1 MNAARV
7 HHLDRFP
14 SVVPA
19 VAAGLSGS
27 KTVKRALFL
36 FLSAVTV
43 LLGCMPGVANA
54 WWQNDWSYR
63 KAITIDTSPK
73 GANVSESAGRMP
85 LLIRLHSGNF
95 QFDGLQDS
103 GADIRFVAADDKTPL
118 NYQIEQYDP
127 VLGVALVWIDVPQ
140 MPAGAAQSIWM
151 YYGNK
156 KAPDGSKPAE
166 TFDADYTLVYH
177 FNGASGT
184 PPKDAT
190 AYANNAQNA
199 PFKTIEDGVIGKGA
213 QFDGSTPLNLP
224 ASPSLAVSAGG
235 NFTFSVWA
243 KPAALAPNTLLY
255 SRRDGT
261 NALLIGL
268 DNGVPFAEVDGGAA
282 PVRVAATAPV
292 AAAQWTHVAV
302 TADGKNLTLYVNGKQ
317 AAQAAATLPALAG
330 AAAVGGDVA
339 GAGSAPAGFAGFNG
353 SMDELRLSKVA
364 RSPVLISLDAL
375 SQGSESKLVGYGAD
389 EKQSGFGFGYFGII
403 VQSVTVDAWVV
414 IAILLGMAVVSW
426 IVMWTKAGYV
436 GTVDRANGYF
446 VQRFREVAGRHL
458 TGLAHVDE
466 ATDEGRRLRQSSL
479 YRLYKAGVQE
489 IHSRVDETGRTVIT
503 SESIEA
509 IRASMDA
516 TLVRENQ
523 RLSKSMV
530 LLTIAISGGP
540 FLGLLG
546 TVVGVMITFA
556 AIAAAGDVNVN
567 AIAPGIAAA
576 LLATVTGLFVAIP
589 ALFGYNYLLIRNKN
603 VTANMQVFVD
613 EFVTRLAETH
623 RSHRDHAVLAD

>member
-1 MNAARV
+1 
-7 HHLDRFP
+7 
-14 SVVPA
+14 
-19 VAAGLSGS
+19 
-27 KTVKRALFL
+27 
-36 FLSAVTV
+36 
-43 LLGCMPGVANA
+43 MPGVANA

-63 KAITIDTSPK
+63 KAITLDASPK
-73 GANVSESAGRMP
+73 GANLPASAGRVP

-95 QFDGLQDS
+95 QFDGLADN
-103 GADIRFVAADDKTPL
+103 GADIRFVASDDKTPL
-118 NYQIEQYDP
+118 NFEVEQYDA
-127 VLGVALVWIDVPQ
+127 VLGVALIWVDIAK
-140 MPAGAAQSIWM
+140 MPAGAAESIWM

-156 KAPDGSKPAE
+156 KAPDGSKPSQ
-166 TFDADYTLVYH
+166 TFDPDYTLVYH
-177 FNGASGT
+177 FDGASGT

-199 PFKTIEDGVIGKGA
+199 PSRTVEDGIVGKGA
-213 QFDGSTPLNLP
+213 QFDGSAPLNLP
-224 ASPSLAVSAGG
+224 ASASLNVAAGG
-235 NFTFSVWA
+235 AFTFSVWA
-243 KPAALAPNTLLY
+243 KPSALAPNTLLY
-255 SRRDGT
+255 SHRDGA

-282 PVRVAATAPV
+282 PLRVNGTTALT
-292 AAAQWTHVAV
+292 ANQWTHLAV
-302 TADGKNLTLYVNGKQ
+302 TADGKTVTVYANGKQ
-317 AAQAAATLPALAG
+317 VAQGAAALPALTG
-330 AAAVGGDVA
+330 AAAAAGDVT
-339 GAGSAPAGFAGFNG
+339 GAPAGFAGFKG
-353 SMDELRLSKVA
+353 SLDELRLSKIA
-364 RSPVLISLDAL
+364 RSPELIALDAL
-375 SQGSESKLVGYGAD
+375 SQGSESKLIAYGAD
-389 EKQSGFGFGYFGII
+389 EKQSGFGFGYFGVI

-414 IAILLGMAVVSW
+414 IGILLAMAVVSW
-426 IVMWTKAGYV
+426 VVMWNKGRYV
-436 GTVDRANGYF
+436 GLVDRANNYF
-446 VQRFREVAGRHL
+446 VERFREVAGRHL
-458 TGLAHVDE
+458 VGLAHVNE
-466 ATDEGRRLRQSSL
+466 ASAEGQRLRQSSL
-479 YRLYKAGVQE
+479 YRLYRAGVAE
-489 IHSRVDETGRTVIT
+489 IHSRVDDNGRTVIT

-613 EFVTRLAETH
+613 EFVTRLAEAH
-623 RSHRDHAVLAD
+623 RSPDHALLAD

>member
-1 MNAARV
+1 MKRVMVFMLAA
-7 HHLDRFP
+7 
-14 SVVPA
+14 
-19 VAAGLSGS
+19 
-27 KTVKRALFL
+27 
-36 FLSAVTV
+36 
-43 LLGCMPGVANA
+43 LLGTLPGIANA
-54 WWQNDWSYR
+54 WWQNDWSFR
-63 KAITIDTSPK
+63 KAITIDASAK
-73 GANVSESAGRMP
+73 GANLNESAGRVP

-95 QFDGLQDS
+95 QFDGLADN

-127 VLGVALVWIDVPQ
+127 VLGVALIWVDVPK
-140 MPAGAAQSIWM
+140 MPAGSAESIWM

-166 TFDADYTLVYH
+166 VFDADYALVYH
-177 FNGASGT
+177 FNGAAGT

-190 AYANNAQNA
+190 AYANNAQA
-199 PFKTIEDGVIGKGA
+199 ATVRTVEDGIVGKGVS
-213 QFDGSTPLNLP
+213 FDGNGSLTLP
-224 ASPSLAVSAGG
+224 ATPSLNVAAGG
-235 NFTFSVWA
+235 AFTFSAWV
-243 KPAALAPNTLLY
+243 KPAALASNALLY
-255 SRRDGT
+255 SRRDGA

-268 DNGVPFAEVDGGAA
+268 DNGLPFAEIDGGGA
-282 PVRVAATAPV
+282 PVRIAGTAPLT
-292 AAAQWTHVAV
+292 AAQWAHVAV
-302 TADGKNLTLYVNGKQ
+302 TDDGHTLVVYVNGKQ
-317 AAQAAATLPALAG
+317 VAQIAGTLPALTTPAVIG
-330 AAAVGGDVA
+330 ADAPG
-339 GAGSAPAGFAGFNG
+339 APAGFSAYAGAL
-353 SMDELRLSKVA
+353 DELRLSRIA
-364 RSPVLISLDAL
+364 RPAAVIAIDAL
-375 SQGSESKLVGYGAD
+375 AQGSESKLIAYGND
-389 EKQSGFGFGYFGII
+389 EKQSGFGFGYFGVI
-403 VQSVTVDAWVV
+403 VHSVTVDAWVV
-414 IAILLGMAVVSW
+414 IGILLVMALVSW
-426 IVMWTKAGYV
+426 VVMYNKARYV
-436 GTVDRANGYF
+436 GLVDKANLF
-446 VQRFREVAGRHL
+446 FTQRFREIGGRHL
-458 TGLAHVDE
+458 TGLAHYDE
-466 ATDEGRRLRQSSL
+466 KSAEGRRLFQSSL
-479 YRLYKAGVQE
+479 YRLYRAGVHE
-489 IHSRVDETGRTVIT
+489 IHARVDSTGRTVIT

-613 EFVTRLAETH
+613 EFVTRLAEAH
-623 RSHRDHAVLAD
+623 RSPDHAVLAD

>member
-1 MNAARV
+1 M
-7 HHLDRFP
+7 
-14 SVVPA
+14 A
-19 VAAGLSGS
+19 VMLG
-27 KTVKRALFL
+27 
-36 FLSAVTV
+36 V
-43 LLGCMPGVANA
+43 LPGIANA

-63 KAITIDTSPK
+63 KAITIDAGPK
-73 GANVSESAGRMP
+73 GANLTESAGRVP

-95 QFDGLQDS
+95 QFDGVADN

-118 NYQIEQYDP
+118 NYHIEQYDP
-127 VLGVALVWIDVPQ
+127 MLGVALIWVAIPQ
-140 MPAGAAQSIWM
+140 LQAGASQSIWM

-156 KAPDGSKPAE
+156 KAPDGGKPAE

-177 FNGASGT
+177 FNGASGV

-190 AYANNAQNA
+190 AYGNNAQNA
-199 PFKTIEDGVIGKGA
+199 PFKTIEDGIVGKGA
-213 QFDGSTPLNLP
+213 QFDGGSALTLP
-224 ASPSLAVSAGG
+224 ASPSLNVAAGG
-235 NFTFSVWA
+235 SFTFSAWV
-243 KPAALAPNTLLY
+243 KPSALGPNALLY
-255 SRRDGT
+255 SRRDGA

-268 DNGVPFAEVDGGAA
+268 DNGVPFAQVDGGAA
-282 PVRVAATAPV
+282 PVRTPGAAPV
-292 AAAQWTHVAV
+292 AANQWTYLAV
-302 TADGKNLTLYVNGKQ
+302 TADGKNLTVYANGKQ
-317 AAQAAATLPALAG
+317 VAQVAATLPALTG
-330 AAAVGGDVA
+330 AAAIGADVA
-339 GAGSAPAGFAGFNG
+339 GAPAGFAGYTG
-353 SMDELRLSKVA
+353 AIDELRLSKIA
-364 RSPVLISLDAL
+364 RSPVAIAVDAL
-375 SQGSESKLVGYGAD
+375 AQGSESKLVAYGND
-389 EKQSGFGFGYFGII
+389 EKQSGFGFGYFGVI

-414 IAILLGMAVVSW
+414 ITILLAMAAVSW
-426 IVMWTKAGYV
+426 VVMWSKARYV
-436 GTVDRANGYF
+436 GTVDKANQFF

-458 TGLAHVDE
+458 VGLAHVDE
-466 ATDEGRRLRQSSL
+466 NSAEGRRLYQSSL
-479 YRLYKAGVQE
+479 YRLYRAGVHE
-489 IHSRVDETGRTVIT
+489 IHSRVDGNGRTVIT
-503 SESIEA
+503 TESIEA

-613 EFVTRLAETH
+613 EFVTRLAEAH
-623 RSHRDHAVLAD
+623 RAPDHAVLAD

>member
-1 MNAARV
+1 M
-7 HHLDRFP
+7 
-14 SVVPA
+14 
-19 VAAGLSGS
+19 
-27 KTVKRALFL
+27 KRALFL
-36 FLSAVTV
+36 LLLT
-43 LLGCMPGVANA
+43 LLGVMPGVANA

-63 KAITIDTSPK
+63 KAITIDAGPK
-73 GANVSESAGRMP
+73 GANLTESAGRVP

-95 QFDGLQDS
+95 QFDGLADN

-118 NYQIEQYDP
+118 NFEIEQYDA
-127 VLGVALVWIDVPQ
+127 VLGVALIWVDITK
-140 MPAGAAQSIWM
+140 MPAGSAESIWM

-156 KAPDGSKPAE
+156 KAPDGSKPSQ
-166 TFDADYTLVYH
+166 TFDPDYTLVYH
-177 FNGASGT
+177 FDSPSGA

-199 PFKTIEDGVIGKGA
+199 PLRTVEDGIVGKGA
-213 QFDGSTPLNLP
+213 QFDGSTALNLP
-224 ASPSLAVSAGG
+224 ATPSLNVGTGG
-235 NFTFSVWA
+235 SFTFSVWV
-243 KPAALAPNTLLY
+243 KPAALAANTLLY
-255 SRRDGT
+255 SRRDGA

-268 DNGVPFAEVDGGAA
+268 DNGVPFAGIDGAAA
-282 PVRVAATAPV
+282 PVRTPAAPALTAN
-292 AAAQWTHVAV
+292 QWTHLAV
-302 TADGKNLTLYVNGKQ
+302 TADGKNLTVYVNGKQ
-317 AAQAAATLPALAG
+317 AAQIAATLPALTS
-330 AAAVGGDVA
+330 AASVAGDVT
-339 GAGSAPAGFAGFNG
+339 GAPAGFANFKG
-353 SMDELRLSKVA
+353 SLDELRLSKIA
-364 RSPVLISLDAL
+364 RSPELIALDAL
-375 SQGSESKLVGYGAD
+375 AQGSESKLINYGAD
-389 EKQSGFGFGYFGII
+389 EKQSGFGFGYFGVI

-414 IAILLGMAVVSW
+414 IGILLAMAVVSW
-426 IVMWTKAGYV
+426 VVMWNKGRYV
-436 GTVDRANGYF
+436 GLVDRANNYF
-446 VQRFREVAGRHL
+446 VERFREVAGRHL
-458 TGLAHVDE
+458 VGLAHVKE
-466 ATDEGRRLRQSSL
+466 TSEEGQRLRQSSL
-479 YRLYKAGVQE
+479 YRLYRAGVAE
-489 IHSRVDETGRTVIT
+489 IHSRVDDNGRTVIT

-613 EFVTRLAETH
+613 EFVTRLAEAH
-623 RSHRDHAVLAD
+623 RSPDHALLAD

>member
-1 MNAARV
+1 MGGGA
-7 HHLDRFP
+7 F
-14 SVVPA
+14 
-19 VAAGLSGS
+19 GEWI
-27 KTVKRALFL
+27 VKRVMGLLLAAMLG
-36 FLSAVTV
+36 V
-43 LLGCMPGVANA
+43 LPGIANA

-63 KAITIDTSPK
+63 KAITIDAGAK
-73 GANVSESAGRMP
+73 GANLTESAGRVP

-95 QFDGLQDS
+95 QFDGLADN

-118 NYQIEQYDP
+118 NYHIEQYDAM
-127 VLGVALVWIDVPQ
+127 LGVALVWVDIPKL
-140 MPAGAAQSIWM
+140 PAGTAESIWM

-156 KAPDGSKPAE
+156 KAPDGGKPAE
-166 TFDADYTLVYH
+166 TFDADTTLVYH
-177 FNGASGT
+177 FNGAAGT

-199 PFKTIEDGVIGKGA
+199 PFRSVEDGIIGKGA
-213 QFDGSTPLNLP
+213 QFDGSAALTLP
-224 ASPSLAVSAGG
+224 ASPSLNVAAGG
-235 NFTFSVWA
+235 GFTFSAWV
-243 KPAALAPNTLLY
+243 KPSALAPNALLY
-255 SRRDGT
+255 SRRDGA

-268 DNGVPFAEVDGGAA
+268 DNGVPFAQVDGAAGSPA
-282 PVRVAATAPV
+282 PVRTPAAAPV
-292 AAAQWTHVAV
+292 AANQWTHLAV
-302 TADGKNLTLYVNGKQ
+302 TDDGRNLTVYANGKQ
-317 AAQAAATLPALAG
+317 VAQVAAALPALSS
-330 AAAVGGDVA
+330 AAAVGADVA
-339 GAGSAPAGFAGFNG
+339 GAPAGFSGYAGAI
-353 SMDELRLSKVA
+353 DELRLSKVA
-364 RSPVLISLDAL
+364 RPAAVLAVDAL
-375 SQGSESKLVGYGAD
+375 SQGSESKLVAYGND
-389 EKQSGFGFGYFGII
+389 EKQSGFGFGYFGVI

-414 IAILLGMAVVSW
+414 ITILLAMAIVSW
-426 IVMWTKAGYV
+426 VVMWTKARYV
-436 GTVDRANGYF
+436 GMVDKANLYF
-446 VQRFREVAGRHL
+446 VQRFREVAGKHL
-458 TGLAHVDE
+458 VGLAHVDE
-466 ATDEGRRLRQSSL
+466 RSDDGHRLSQSSL
-479 YRLYKAGVQE
+479 YRLYRAGVHE
-489 IHSRVDETGRTVIT
+489 IHSRVDDNGRTVIT
-503 SESIEA
+503 TESIEA

-613 EFVTRLAETH
+613 EFVTRLAEAH
-623 RSHRDHAVLAD
+623 RSPDHAVLAD

>member
-1 MNAARV
+1 MKRV
-7 HHLDRFP
+7 MF
-14 SVVPA
+14 
-19 VAAGLSGS
+19 
-27 KTVKRALFL
+27 FL
-36 FLSAVTV
+36 LAV
-43 LLGCMPGVANA
+43 LLGVLPGVANA
-54 WWQNDWSYR
+54 WWQNDWSFR
-63 KAITIDTSPK
+63 KSITIDTSPK
-73 GANVSESAGRMP
+73 GANMADSAGRMP
-85 LLIRLHSGNF
+85 VLIRLHPGNF
-95 QFDGLQDS
+95 QFDGLADN

-118 NYQIEQYDP
+118 NYQVEQYDA
-127 VLGVALVWIDVPQ
+127 VLGVALIWVDIPK
-140 MPAGAAQSIWM
+140 MPAGSAQQIWM

-156 KAPDGSKPAE
+156 KANDGSKPAE

-199 PFKTIEDGVIGKGA
+199 PARTIEDGIVGKGA
-213 QFDGSTPLNLP
+213 QLDGSTPLNLP
-224 ASPSLAVSAGG
+224 ASPSLNVSAGG
-235 NFTFSVWA
+235 SFTFSAWI
-243 KPAALAPNTLLY
+243 KPATLGANTLLY
-255 SRRDGT
+255 SRRDGA

-268 DNGVPFAEVDGGAA
+268 DNGVPFAEVDAGAA
-282 PVRVAATAPV
+282 PTRTPAAAPV
-292 AAAQWTHVAV
+292 AINQWAYVAV
-302 TADGKNLTLYVNGKQ
+302 TADGKNLTVYVNGK
-317 AAQAAATLPALAG
+317 AVAQVAATLPALTS

-339 GAGSAPAGFAGFNG
+339 GAPAGFAGYSG
-353 SMDELRLSKVA
+353 ALDELRLSKVA
-364 RSPVLISLDAL
+364 RTPETIALDAL
-375 SQGSESKLVGYGAD
+375 SQGSESKLIAYGAD
-389 EKQSGFGFGYFGII
+389 EKQSGFGFGYFGVI

-414 IAILLGMAVVSW
+414 ISILLAMAAVSW
-426 IVMWTKAGYV
+426 VVMWTKARYV
-436 GTVDRANGYF
+436 GTVDKANNYF
-446 VQRFREVAGRHL
+446 VLRFRQVAGKHL
-458 TGLAHVDE
+458 VGLAHVE
-466 ATDEGRRLRQSSL
+466 EKTEEGRRLSQSSL
-479 YRLYKAGVQE
+479 YRLYKAGVAE
-489 IHSRVDETGRTVIT
+489 IHSRENEHGRTVIT
-503 SESIEA
+503 TESIEA

-556 AIAAAGDVNVN
+556 AIAASGDVNVN

-613 EFVTRLAETH
+613 EFVTRLAEAH
-623 RSHRDHAVLAD
+623 RTPDHALLAD

>member
-1 MNAARV
+1 M
-7 HHLDRFP
+7 
-14 SVVPA
+14 
-19 VAAGLSGS
+19 
-27 KTVKRALFL
+27 TVKRALFL
-36 FLSAVTV
+36 LISAMTV
-43 LLGCMPGVANA
+43 LLGCVPGVANA

-63 KAITIDTSPK
+63 KAITIDTSAK
-73 GANVSESAGRMP
+73 GANLTESAGRVP

-95 QFDGLQDS
+95 QFDGLQDN

-118 NYQIEQYDP
+118 NYQIEQYDA
-127 VLGVALVWIDVPQ
+127 VLGVALVWIDVTQ

-177 FNGASGT
+177 FNGAAGT
-184 PPKDAT
+184 PPKDST
-190 AYANNAQNA
+190 AYGNNAQNA
-199 PFKTIEDGVIGKGA
+199 PARIAEDGIIGRAA
-213 QFDGSTPLNLP
+213 QFNGASPLNLP
-224 ASPSLAVSAGG
+224 ASPSLNLAAGG
-235 NFTFSVWA
+235 SFTFSAWV
-243 KPAALAPNTLLY
+243 KPAALAANTLVY
-255 SRRDGT
+255 SRRDGA

-268 DNGVPFAEVDGGAA
+268 DNGVPFVEVDGGAA
-282 PVRVAATAPV
+282 PLRTPAVPAVAAN
-292 AAAQWTHVAV
+292 QWSELAV
-302 TADGKNLTLYVNGKQ
+302 TADGKNVTLYVGGKQ
-317 AAQAAATLPALAG
+317 VAQIAAALPALNS
-330 AAAVGGDVA
+330 AAAVGGDVTN
-339 GAGSAPAGFAGFNG
+339 APAGFAGFNG
-353 SMDELRLSKVA
+353 EMDELRLSKVA
-364 RSPVLISLDAL
+364 RPANLIALDVL
-375 SQGSESKLVGYGAD
+375 SQGAESKLFSYGTD
-389 EKQSGFGFGYFGII
+389 EKQSGFGFGYFGVI
-403 VQSVTVDAWVV
+403 VKSVTVDAWVV
-414 IAILLGMAVVSW
+414 IGILMLMAVTSW
-426 IVMWTKAGYV
+426 VVMWTKASYV
-436 GTVDRANGYF
+436 GTVDKANGFF

-458 TGLAHVDE
+458 VGLAH
-466 ATDEGRRLRQSSL
+466 TDERSEEGQRLRHSSL
-479 YRLYKAGVQE
+479 YRLYRAGVAE
-489 IHSRVDETGRTVIT
+489 IHSRVDGHGRTLIT
-503 SESIEA
+503 AESIEA

-613 EFVTRLAETH
+613 EFVTRLAEAH
-623 RSHRDHAVLAD
+623 RSADHSLAAE

>member
-1 MNAARV
+1 M
-7 HHLDRFP
+7 
-14 SVVPA
+14 A
-19 VAAGLSGS
+19 VMLG
-27 KTVKRALFL
+27 
-36 FLSAVTV
+36 V
-43 LLGCMPGVANA
+43 LPGIANA

-63 KAITIDTSPK
+63 KAITIDAGPK
-73 GANVSESAGRMP
+73 GANLTESAGRVP

-95 QFDGLQDS
+95 QFDGVADN

-118 NYQIEQYDP
+118 NYHIEQYDAM
-127 VLGVALVWIDVPQ
+127 LGVALIWVDIPQ
-140 MPAGAAQSIWM
+140 LPADASQSIWM

-156 KAPDGSKPAE
+156 KAPDGGKPAE

-177 FNGASGT
+177 FNGASGV

-190 AYANNAQNA
+190 AYGNNAQNA
-199 PFKTIEDGVIGKGA
+199 PFKTIEDGIVGKGA
-213 QFDGSTPLNLP
+213 QFDGSSALTLP
-224 ASPSLAVSAGG
+224 ASPSLNVAAGG
-235 NFTFSVWA
+235 SFTFSAWV
-243 KPAALAPNTLLY
+243 KPSALAPNALLY
-255 SRRDGT
+255 SRRDGA

-268 DNGVPFAEVDGGAA
+268 DNGVPFAQVDGGAA
-282 PVRVAATAPV
+282 PVRTPGAAPV
-292 AAAQWTHVAV
+292 AANQWTYLAV
-302 TADGKNLTLYVNGKQ
+302 TADGKNLTVYANGKQ
-317 AAQAAATLPALAG
+317 VAQAAATLPALAG
-330 AAAVGGDVA
+330 AAAVGADVP
-339 GAGSAPAGFAGFNG
+339 GAPAGFGGYTGAI
-353 SMDELRLSKVA
+353 DELRLSKIA
-364 RSPVLISLDAL
+364 RSPVAIAVDAL
-375 SQGSESKLVGYGAD
+375 AQGSESKLVAYGND
-389 EKQSGFGFGYFGII
+389 EKQSGFGFGYFGVI

-414 IAILLGMAVVSW
+414 ITILLAMAAVSW
-426 IVMWTKAGYV
+426 VVMWSKARYV
-436 GTVDRANGYF
+436 GTVDKANQFF

-458 TGLAHVDE
+458 VGLAHVDE
-466 ATDEGRRLRQSSL
+466 NSAEGRRLYQSSL
-479 YRLYKAGVQE
+479 YRLYRAGVHE
-489 IHSRVDETGRTVIT
+489 IHSRVDGNGRTVIT
-503 SESIEA
+503 TESIEA

-613 EFVTRLAETH
+613 EFVTRLAEAH
-623 RSHRDHAVLAD
+623 RAPDHAVLAD

>member
-1 MNAARV
+1 MKRV
-7 HHLDRFP
+7 
-14 SVVPA
+14 
-19 VAAGLSGS
+19 
-27 KTVKRALFL
+27 LFL
-36 FLSAVTV
+36 LMAVMLGV
-43 LLGCMPGVANA
+43 LPGIANA

-63 KAITIDTSPK
+63 KAITIDAGPK
-73 GANVSESAGRMP
+73 GANLTESAGRVP
-85 LLIRLHSGNF
+85 LLVRLHSGNF
-95 QFDGLQDS
+95 QFDGVADN
-103 GADIRFVAADDKTPL
+103 GADLRFVAADDKTPL
-118 NYQIEQYDP
+118 NYHIEQYDAM
-127 VLGVALVWIDVPQ
+127 LGVALIWVDIPQ
-140 MPAGAAQSIWM
+140 MPAGTTQSIWM

-156 KAPDGSKPAE
+156 KAPDGGKPAE

-177 FNGASGT
+177 FNGASGV

-190 AYANNAQNA
+190 AYGNNAQNA
-199 PFKTIEDGVIGKGA
+199 PFKTVEDGIVGKGA
-213 QFDGSTPLNLP
+213 QFDGSSPLTLP
-224 ASPSLAVSAGG
+224 ASPSLNVAAGG
-235 NFTFSVWA
+235 SFTFSAWV
-243 KPAALAPNTLLY
+243 KPSALAPNALLY
-255 SRRDGT
+255 SRRDGA

-268 DNGVPFAEVDGGAA
+268 DNGVPFAEIDGGAA
-282 PVRVAATAPV
+282 PVRTPGAAPV
-292 AAAQWTHVAV
+292 AANQWTYLAV
-302 TADGKNLTLYVNGKQ
+302 TADGKNLTVYANGKQ
-317 AAQAAATLPALAG
+317 VAQVAATLPALTG
-330 AAAVGGDVA
+330 AAAVGAAVA
-339 GAGSAPAGFAGFNG
+339 GAPAGFAGYTG
-353 SMDELRLSKVA
+353 AIDELRLSKIA
-364 RSPVLISLDAL
+364 RSPLAL
-375 SQGSESKLVGYGAD
+375 AVDTLAQGSESKLVAYGND
-389 EKQSGFGFGYFGII
+389 EKQSGFGFGYFGVI

-414 IAILLGMAVVSW
+414 ITILLAMAAVSW
-426 IVMWTKAGYV
+426 VVMWSKARYV
-436 GTVDRANGYF
+436 GAVDKANQFF

-458 TGLAHVDE
+458 VGLAHVDE
-466 ATDEGRRLRQSSL
+466 TSAEGRRLYQSSL
-479 YRLYKAGVQE
+479 YRLYRAGVHE
-489 IHSRVDETGRTVIT
+489 IHSRVDGNGRTVIT

-613 EFVTRLAETH
+613 EFVTRLAEAH
-623 RSHRDHAVLAD
+623 RTPDHAVLAD

>member
-1 MNAARV
+1 MGLLLAAM
-7 HHLDRFP
+7 L
-14 SVVPA
+14 
-19 VAAGLSGS
+19 G
-27 KTVKRALFL
+27 
-36 FLSAVTV
+36 V
-43 LLGCMPGVANA
+43 LPGIANA

-63 KAITIDTSPK
+63 KAITIDASAK
-73 GANVSESAGRMP
+73 GANLTEAVGRVP

-95 QFDGLQDS
+95 QFDGLADN

-118 NYQIEQYDP
+118 NYHIEQYDAM
-127 VLGVALVWIDVPQ
+127 LGVALVWVDIPKL
-140 MPAGAAQSIWM
+140 PAGTAESIWM

-156 KAPDGSKPAE
+156 KAPDGGKPAE
-166 TFDADYTLVYH
+166 TFDADTTLVYH
-177 FNGASGT
+177 FNGAAGA

-199 PFKTIEDGVIGKGA
+199 TFRSVEDGIVGKGA
-213 QFDGSTPLNLP
+213 QFDGSAALTLP
-224 ASPSLAVSAGG
+224 ASPSLNVAAGG
-235 NFTFSVWA
+235 GFTFSAWV
-243 KPAALAPNTLLY
+243 KPSALAPNALLY
-255 SRRDGT
+255 SRRDGA

-268 DNGVPFAEVDGGAA
+268 DNGVPFAQVDGAAGSPA
-282 PVRVAATAPV
+282 PVRTPAAAPV
-292 AAAQWTHVAV
+292 AANQWTHLAV
-302 TADGKNLTLYVNGKQ
+302 TDDGRNLTVYANGKQ
-317 AAQAAATLPALAG
+317 VAQVAAPLPALTSAASVG
-330 AAAVGGDVA
+330 ADVA
-339 GAGSAPAGFAGFNG
+339 GAPAGFTGYAGAI
-353 SMDELRLSKVA
+353 DELRLSKVA
-364 RSPVLISLDAL
+364 RPAAALAVDAL
-375 SQGSESKLVGYGAD
+375 SQGSESKLVAYGND
-389 EKQSGFGFGYFGII
+389 EKQSGFGFGYFGVI

-414 IAILLGMAVVSW
+414 ITILLAMAIVSW
-426 IVMWTKAGYV
+426 VVMWTKARYV
-436 GTVDRANGYF
+436 GMVDKANHYF
-446 VQRFREVAGRHL
+446 VQRFREVAGKHL
-458 TGLAHVDE
+458 VGLAHVDE
-466 ATDEGRRLRQSSL
+466 RSDDGRRLNQSSL
-479 YRLYKAGVQE
+479 YRLYRAGVHE
-489 IHSRVDETGRTVIT
+489 IHSRVDDNGRTVIT
-503 SESIEA
+503 TESIEA

-613 EFVTRLAETH
+613 EFVTRLAEAH
-623 RSHRDHAVLAD
+623 RSPDHAVLAD

>member
-1 MNAARV
+1 MVFMLAA
-7 HHLDRFP
+7 
-14 SVVPA
+14 
-19 VAAGLSGS
+19 
-27 KTVKRALFL
+27 
-36 FLSAVTV
+36 
-43 LLGCMPGVANA
+43 LLGALPGIANA

-63 KAITIDTSPK
+63 KAITIDASPK
-73 GANVSESAGRMP
+73 GANLTESAGRVP

-95 QFDGLQDS
+95 QFDGLADN
-103 GADIRFVAADDKTPL
+103 GADIRFVSSDDKTPL
-118 NYQIEQYDP
+118 NYHIDQYDA
-127 VLGVALVWIDVPQ
+127 VLGVALIWVDVPK
-140 MPAGAAQSIWM
+140 MPAGSTESIWM

-156 KAPDGSKPAE
+156 NAPDAGKPAE
-166 TFDADYTLVYH
+166 TFDADTTLVYH

-190 AYANNAQNA
+190 AYANNAQA
-199 PFKTIEDGVIGKGA
+199 ATVRTVEDGIIGKGA
-213 QFDGSTPLNLP
+213 GFDGNGSLTLP
-224 ASPSLAVSAGG
+224 ASPSLNVAAGG
-235 NFTFSVWA
+235 SFTFSAWV
-243 KPAALAPNTLLY
+243 KPSALAPNVVLY
-255 SRRDGT
+255 SRRDGA

-268 DNGVPFAEVDGGAA
+268 DNGVPFAEIDNGATIRTPA
-282 PVRVAATAPV
+282 SSPVVAN
-292 AAAQWTHVAV
+292 QWTHIAV
-302 TADGKNLTLYVNGKQ
+302 TEDGHNLTVYANGKQ
-317 AAQAAATLPALAG
+317 VAQVAGALPALNSPAVIG
-330 AAAVGGDVA
+330 ADAPG
-339 GAGSAPAGFAGFNG
+339 APAGFAAYSGAL
-353 SMDELRLSKVA
+353 DELRLSRVA
-364 RSPVLISLDAL
+364 RSPLAIGVDAL
-375 SQGSESKLVGYGAD
+375 SQGSESKLVAYGAD
-389 EKQSGFGFGYFGII
+389 EKQSGFGFGYFGVI
-403 VQSVTVDAWVV
+403 VHSVTIDAWVV
-414 IAILLGMAVVSW
+414 IGILMVMALISWVV
-426 IVMWTKAGYV
+426 MYTKARYV
-436 GTVDRANGYF
+436 STVDGANAFF

-458 TGLAHVDE
+458 VGLAHVDE
-466 ATDEGRRLRQSSL
+466 KSDEGRRLYKSSL
-479 YRLYKAGVQE
+479 YRLYRAGVHE
-489 IHSRVDETGRTVIT
+489 IHSRVNEQGRTVIT

-613 EFVTRLAETH
+613 EFVTRLAEAH
-623 RSHRDHAVLAD
+623 RSPDHAVLAD

>member
-1 MNAARV
+1 MGGGA
-7 HHLDRFP
+7 F
-14 SVVPA
+14 
-19 VAAGLSGS
+19 GEWI
-27 KTVKRALFL
+27 VKRVMGLLLAAMLG
-36 FLSAVTV
+36 V
-43 LLGCMPGVANA
+43 LPGIANA

-63 KAITIDTSPK
+63 KAIMIDAGAK
-73 GANVSESAGRMP
+73 GANLTESPGRVP

-95 QFDGLQDS
+95 QFDGLADN

-118 NYQIEQYDP
+118 NYHIEQYDAM
-127 VLGVALVWIDVPQ
+127 LGVALVWVDIPKL
-140 MPAGAAQSIWM
+140 PAGTAESIWM

-156 KAPDGSKPAE
+156 KSPDGGKPAE
-166 TFDADYTLVYH
+166 TFDADTTLVYH
-177 FNGASGT
+177 FNGAAGT

-199 PFKTIEDGVIGKGA
+199 PFRSVEDGIIGKGA
-213 QFDGSTPLNLP
+213 QFDGSAALTLP
-224 ASPSLAVSAGG
+224 ASPSLNVAAGG
-235 NFTFSVWA
+235 GFTFSAWV
-243 KPAALAPNTLLY
+243 KPSALAPNALLY
-255 SRRDGT
+255 SRRDGA

-268 DNGVPFAEVDGGAA
+268 DNGVPFAQVDGASSSPA
-282 PVRVAATAPV
+282 PVRTPAAAPV
-292 AAAQWTHVAV
+292 AANQWTHLAV
-302 TADGKNLTLYVNGKQ
+302 TDDGRNLTVYANGKQ
-317 AAQAAATLPALAG
+317 VAQVAAALPALTG
-330 AAAVGGDVA
+330 AAAVGADVA
-339 GAGSAPAGFAGFNG
+339 GAPAGFTGYAGAI
-353 SMDELRLSKVA
+353 DELRLSKVA
-364 RSPVLISLDAL
+364 RPAAVLAVDAM
-375 SQGSESKLVGYGAD
+375 SQGSESKLVAYGND
-389 EKQSGFGFGYFGII
+389 EKQSGFGFGYFGVI

-414 IAILLGMAVVSW
+414 ITILLAMAIVSW
-426 IVMWTKAGYV
+426 VVMWTKARYV
-436 GTVDRANGYF
+436 GTVDKANLYF
-446 VQRFREVAGRHL
+446 VQRFREVAGKHL
-458 TGLAHVDE
+458 VGLAHVDE
-466 ATDEGRRLRQSSL
+466 RSDDGRRLSQSSL
-479 YRLYKAGVQE
+479 YRLYRAGVHE
-489 IHSRVDETGRTVIT
+489 IHSRVDDNGRTVIT
-503 SESIEA
+503 TESIEA

-613 EFVTRLAETH
+613 EFVTRLAEAH
-623 RSHRDHAVLAD
+623 RSPDHAVLAD

>member
-1 MNAARV
+1 MGGGA
-7 HHLDRFP
+7 F
-14 SVVPA
+14 
-19 VAAGLSGS
+19 GEWI
-27 KTVKRALFL
+27 VKRVMGLLLAAMLG
-36 FLSAVTV
+36 V
-43 LLGCMPGVANA
+43 LPGIAHA

-63 KAITIDTSPK
+63 KAITIDAGAK
-73 GANVSESAGRMP
+73 GANLTESAGRVP

-95 QFDGLQDS
+95 QFDGLADN

-118 NYQIEQYDP
+118 NYHIEQYDAM
-127 VLGVALVWIDVPQ
+127 LGVALVWVDIPKL
-140 MPAGAAQSIWM
+140 PAGTAESIWM

-156 KAPDGSKPAE
+156 KAPDGGKPAE
-166 TFDADYTLVYH
+166 TFDTDTTLVYH
-177 FNGASGT
+177 FNGAAGA

-199 PFKTIEDGVIGKGA
+199 PFRSVEDGIVGKGA
-213 QFDGSTPLNLP
+213 QFDGSAALTLP
-224 ASPSLAVSAGG
+224 ASPSLNVAAGG
-235 NFTFSVWA
+235 GFTFSAWV
-243 KPAALAPNTLLY
+243 KPSALAPNALLY
-255 SRRDGT
+255 SRRDGA

-268 DNGVPFAEVDGGAA
+268 DNGVPFAQVDGAAGSPA
-282 PVRVAATAPV
+282 PVRTPAAAPV
-292 AAAQWTHVAV
+292 AANQWTHLAV
-302 TADGKNLTLYVNGKQ
+302 TDDGRNLTVYANGKQ
-317 AAQAAATLPALAG
+317 VAQVAAALPALTG
-330 AAAVGGDVA
+330 AAAVGADVA
-339 GAGSAPAGFAGFNG
+339 GAPAGFTGYAGAI
-353 SMDELRLSKVA
+353 DELRLSKVA
-364 RSPVLISLDAL
+364 RPAAALAVDAL
-375 SQGSESKLVGYGAD
+375 SQGSESKLVAYGND
-389 EKQSGFGFGYFGII
+389 EKQSGFGFGYFGVI

-414 IAILLGMAVVSW
+414 ITILLAMAIVSW
-426 IVMWTKAGYV
+426 VVMWTKARYV
-436 GTVDRANGYF
+436 GMVDKANLYF
-446 VQRFREVAGRHL
+446 VQRFREVAGKHL
-458 TGLAHVDE
+458 VGLAHVDE
-466 ATDEGRRLRQSSL
+466 RSDDGRRLNQSSL
-479 YRLYKAGVQE
+479 YRLYRAGVHE
-489 IHSRVDETGRTVIT
+489 IHSRVDDNGRTVIT
-503 SESIEA
+503 TESIEA

-613 EFVTRLAETH
+613 EFVTRLAEAH
-623 RSHRDHAVLAD
+623 RSPDHAVLAD